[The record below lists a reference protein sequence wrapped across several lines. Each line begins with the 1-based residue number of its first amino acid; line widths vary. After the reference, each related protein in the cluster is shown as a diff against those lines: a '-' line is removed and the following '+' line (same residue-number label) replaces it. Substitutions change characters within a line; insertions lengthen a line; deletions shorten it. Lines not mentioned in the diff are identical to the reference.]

1 MFLRGLEPR
10 HGQIYSWSL
19 TTQQSLQIDVQKK
32 KKILEVNLIKL
43 SISYKEYKKIM
54 IKILQ
59 RYKTLLQK
67 LIINFNVL
75 MVIVRARAQNNILGF
90 GPYPTTLNCPRR
102 NQ

>member
-1 MFLRGLEPR
+1 
-10 HGQIYSWSL
+10 
-19 TTQQSLQIDVQKK
+19 
-32 KKILEVNLIKL
+32 
-43 SISYKEYKKIM
+43 M

-75 MVIVRARAQNNILGF
+75 MVIVGARAQNNILGI
-90 GPYPTTLNCPRR
+90 GPYPRTFNCPRR

>member
-1 MFLRGLEPR
+1 MF
-10 HGQIYSWSL
+10 
-19 TTQQSLQIDVQKK
+19 KK

-75 MVIVRARAQNNILGF
+75 MVIVRAMAQNNILGF

>member
-1 MFLRGLEPR
+1 MFK
-10 HGQIYSWSL
+10 
-19 TTQQSLQIDVQKK
+19 KK

-43 SISYKEYKKIM
+43 TISYKEYKKIM

-75 MVIVRARAQNNILGF
+75 MVIVRAMAQNNILGF